1 MRSNDSVQM
10 LKILTIYAVG
20 LLVGALSGFLP
31 LVSLMAG
38 FPLLIA
44 RQRLGL
50 LRAQI
55 IALASLVLTWSILD
69 PLSFVIVG
77 LGVIVGYSLLA
88 WRPEEQSIGIAYRL
102 SLWAGTVWLAA
113 SNWSALLLEK
123 RNLLAII
130 SEEIARAFTLIYEGM
145 TSLEIYSPEQLE
157 YLRELQEKAVPLFN
171 DNWPIMVFV
180 FICLGTTSCL
190 LLLSRYEPEV
200 ALRLANWREQRG
212 PAWVAIVTI
221 VAHVL
226 QRLSPATMPWLVNN
240 ILGIGNFV
248 MLLAGYALVLYYMR
262 HLRFSKV
269 IEVLFTVYLF
279 LSPWLRPILILVGQ
293 FDALFDYRY
302 YARNR
307 STI

>member
-55 IALASLVLTWSILD
+55 IALASLVLTWLILD

-221 VAHVL
+221 AAHVL

>member
-55 IALASLVLTWSILD
+55 IALASLVLTWLILD

-88 WRPEEQSIGIAYRL
+88 WRPEEQSIGIACRL

-221 VAHVL
+221 AAHVL